1 VQQEEALT
9 RVVHSLLEEQR
20 LVDDPDWDSLSV
32 VASITPTVSD
42 LTAYRYSGD
51 EPGKPTPLRATRFEL
66 FRDLQESTTAPDGT
80 AWEICIIKVDRDTKR
95 GSANFVYSAEAE
107 LWRVT
112 PESAE
117 RIAENARPRPADF
130 I

>member
-1 VQQEEALT
+1 VHQEEALS
-9 RVVHSLLEEQR
+9 RIVHSLLEEQP

-42 LTAYRYSGD
+42 LTAFRYSGE
-51 EPGKPTPLRATRFEL
+51 EPGTPTPLRGTRFEL
-66 FRDLQESTTAPDGT
+66 FRDLQESTTAPDGA
-80 AWEICIIKVDRDTKR
+80 AWEICIVKIDRDTKR

-112 PESAE
+112 PASAE
-117 RIAENARPRPADF
+117 RVAENARPRPADF